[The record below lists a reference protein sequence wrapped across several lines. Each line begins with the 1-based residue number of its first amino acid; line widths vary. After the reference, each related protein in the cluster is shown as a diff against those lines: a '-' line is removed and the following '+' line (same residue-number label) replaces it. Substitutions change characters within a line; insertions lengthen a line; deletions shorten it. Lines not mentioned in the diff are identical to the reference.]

1 MGVLGADLTL
11 KRLVLGQM
19 AVNCYI
25 IASKKTKKAFII
37 DPGDDFLDIK
47 KYLDDNKLEAE
58 FIIQTHGHIDHIA
71 ALKEFDLPIYIHELD
86 KDYLTDGAR
95 NLSGFMGE
103 PFELKGKEVKILKDN
118 QVLEFGGNIL
128 KILHTPG
135 HTPGG
140 ISIILDNAAFTGDTL
155 FASGIGRTDFPGS
168 STDALIKAI
177 KEKLF
182 TLDDGV
188 VIYPGHGEPSTIG
201 REKKE
206 NPFFE

>member
-1 MGVLGADLTL
+1 MAVFGNDLTL
-11 KRLVLGQM
+11 KTLVVGQM

-25 IASKKTKKAFII
+25 IASNKTKKAFII

-47 KYLDDNKLEAE
+47 KYLEDNKLKAQ
-58 FIIQTHGHIDHIA
+58 FIIETHGHIDHIG

-95 NLSGFMGE
+95 NLSEFLGR
-103 PFELKGKEVKILKDN
+103 PFEMGDKEVRMLKDN
-118 QVLEFGGNIL
+118 ENIEFDGSVL

-140 ISIILDNAAFTGDTL
+140 ISIILDNAAFTGDSL
-155 FASGIGRTDFPGS
+155 FACGIGRTDFPGAS
-168 STDALIKAI
+168 QDVLIKAI

-182 TLDDGV
+182 VLDDDV
-188 VIYPGHGEPSTIG
+188 VVYPGHGEPSTIG

-206 NPFFE
+206 NPFL